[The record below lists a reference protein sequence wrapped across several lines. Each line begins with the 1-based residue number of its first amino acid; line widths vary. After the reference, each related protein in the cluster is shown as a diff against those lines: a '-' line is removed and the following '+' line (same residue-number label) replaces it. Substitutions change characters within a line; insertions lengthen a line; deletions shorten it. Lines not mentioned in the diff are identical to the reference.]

1 MKVLHVG
8 GFNPLNRF
16 KTLEDA
22 LKKAKHDDQIILH
35 KHVNESV
42 IINKSIILDGNG
54 YSLKID
60 SDTVGIKNSN
70 NNHLV
75 INNLTFIANTRANAI
90 INEGIL
96 ELTNVKM
103 KLNGPVRKFL
113 PLLYSDGSKLI
124 LNNCELLKVN
134 TTQNTTTKATN
145 CKFYNY
151 YGDNIHIEP
160 NDNSNEFSNL
170 YGRSKFINCTLSHMD
185 IDNSQIENC
194 KIGPYTHISNS
205 NLKNIKIYQKDE
217 ELNIKIKKETSYGL
231 LDNQSDEK
239 YCLYLTDDITLQ
251 HYNIEIQDQE
261 FIPIFGNHVN
271 LEINKTKTNT
281 EYENELYNSTLK
293 VTDTNDTNYWHL
305 SKSKLSA
312 VRSKINSNIK
322 EETGLDKLNKLIGL
336 QSVKRKINE
345 IMNNIQV
352 QSQNKNDDFEFSYHM
367 IFSGEPGTGK
377 TTVAKYVTEA
387 LYEVGAIPENKF
399 TVATVD
405 SLVAGYVGQT
415 AQKTRE
421 VLEKAVG
428 GVLFIDEAYMLNVKQ
443 GQNTFNDE
451 AIGVLIEF
459 MENRRKDLIVIL
471 AGYKKEMTEFLA
483 SNTGLDSRIERV
495 EFEDYTP
502 QEMVQ
507 IFELMR
513 KSNNI
518 EYIDEDKI
526 KQNLEKYFTLVT
538 QLNLQIPDVN
548 GRITNGGNGRLV
560 RNIFQ
565 KIITERNSRIINENI
580 TDQRVT
586 MVDVLKGFE
595 NEIRKIQNRKI

>member
-16 KTLEDA
+16 KRLEDA

-185 IDNSQIENC
+185 IDNAQIENC

-217 ELNIKIKKETSYGL
+217 ELNVKIKKETSYGL

>member
-217 ELNIKIKKETSYGL
+217 ELNVKIKKETSYGL

-305 SKSKLSA
+305 SNSKLSA

-502 QEMVQ
+502 QEMVR

-565 KIITERNSRIINENI
+565 KIITERNSRLINENI
-580 TDQRVT
+580 NDQRVT

>member
-185 IDNSQIENC
+185 IDNAQIENC

-217 ELNIKIKKETSYGL
+217 ELNVKIKKETSYGL
-231 LDNQSDEK
+231 LDNQSDEQ

-305 SKSKLSA
+305 SNSKLSA

-399 TVATVD
+399 IVATVD

>member
-54 YSLKID
+54 YNLKID

-185 IDNSQIENC
+185 IDNAQIENC

-217 ELNIKIKKETSYGL
+217 ELNVKIKKETSYGL

-251 HYNIEIQDQE
+251 HYTIEIQDQE

-293 VTDTNDTNYWHL
+293 ATDTNDTNYWHL

-580 TDQRVT
+580 NDQRVT

>member
-134 TTQNTTTKATN
+134 TTQNTATKATN

-185 IDNSQIENC
+185 IDNAQIENC

-205 NLKNIKIYQKDE
+205 NLKNIKICQKDE
-217 ELNIKIKKETSYGL
+217 ELNIKLKKESSYGL

>member
-75 INNLTFIANTRANAI
+75 INNLNFVANTRANAI

-185 IDNSQIENC
+185 IDNAQIENC

-217 ELNIKIKKETSYGL
+217 ELNVKIKKETSYGL

-293 VTDTNDTNYWHL
+293 ATDTNDTNYWRL

>member
-185 IDNSQIENC
+185 IDNAQIENC

-217 ELNIKIKKETSYGL
+217 ELNVKIKKETSYGL

-293 VTDTNDTNYWHL
+293 ATDTNDTNYWHL

-580 TDQRVT
+580 NDQRVT

>member
-185 IDNSQIENC
+185 IDNAQIENC

-217 ELNIKIKKETSYGL
+217 ELNVKIKKETSYGL

-251 HYNIEIQDQE
+251 HYNIEIQNQE

-293 VTDTNDTNYWHL
+293 ATDTNDTNYWHL

-421 VLEKAVG
+421 VLEKALG

-483 SNTGLDSRIERV
+483 SNTGLDSRIERI

>member
-185 IDNSQIENC
+185 IDNAQIENC

-217 ELNIKIKKETSYGL
+217 ELNVKIKKETSYGL

-271 LEINKTKTNT
+271 LKINKTKTNT

-293 VTDTNDTNYWHL
+293 ATDTNDTNYWHL

-421 VLEKAVG
+421 VLEKALG

-502 QEMVQ
+502 QKMVQ

>member
-35 KHVNESV
+35 KHLNESV

-151 YGDNIHIEP
+151 YGDNIHIDP

-185 IDNSQIENC
+185 IDNAQIENC

-217 ELNIKIKKETSYGL
+217 ELNVKIKKESSYGL

-251 HYNIEIQDQE
+251 HYNIEIQNQE

-293 VTDTNDTNYWHL
+293 ATDTNDTNYWHL

-518 EYIDEDKI
+518 EYIDENKI

>member
-22 LKKAKHDDQIILH
+22 LNKAKHDDQIILH
-35 KHVNESV
+35 KHINESV

-60 SDTVGIKNSN
+60 SDTVGIKNAN

-75 INNLTFIANTRANAI
+75 INNMTFIANTRSNAI

-134 TTQNTTTKATN
+134 ATQNTTIKATN
-145 CKFYNY
+145 CTFYNY

-170 YGRSKFINCTLSHMD
+170 YGHSKFVNCTLSHVD
-185 IDNSQIENC
+185 IDNAQIENC

-205 NLKNIKIYQKDE
+205 HLKNIKIYQKDE
-217 ELNIKIKKETSYGL
+217 ELNVKLKKESNYGL
-231 LDNQSDEK
+231 LDKQSDEK
-239 YCLYLTDDITLQ
+239 YCLFLTDDITLQ
-251 HYNIEIQDQE
+251 NYSINIQDDE

-271 LEINKTKTNT
+271 LEINRTKTTTN
-281 EYENELYNSTLK
+281 YENELHNSTLK
-293 VTDTNDTNYWHL
+293 VTDTIDKNYWNL
-305 SKSKLSA
+305 NKTKLSS

-322 EETGLDKLNKLIGL
+322 EESGLDKLNKLIGL
-336 QSVKRKINE
+336 QSVKTKINE

-352 QSQNKNDDFEFSYHM
+352 QSQNNNDDFEFSYHM

-518 EYIDEDKI
+518 EYIDEEKI
-526 KQNLEKYFTLVT
+526 KQNLEKYFTIVT
-538 QLNLQIPDVN
+538 QLNLQTPDVN

-565 KIITERNSRIINENI
+565 KIITERNSRIIHENI

>member
-113 PLLYSDGSKLI
+113 PLLYSDDSKLI

-151 YGDNIHIEP
+151 YGDNVHIEP

-185 IDNSQIENC
+185 IDNAQIENC

-217 ELNIKIKKETSYGL
+217 ELNVKIKKESSYGL

>member
-16 KTLEDA
+16 KTLEEA

-35 KHVNESV
+35 KNINESV

-124 LNNCELLKVN
+124 LNNCELLKIN

-170 YGRSKFINCTLSHMD
+170 YGRSKFTNCTLTHMD
-185 IDNSQIENC
+185 IDNAQIENC

-217 ELNIKIKKETSYGL
+217 ELNIKIKKESSYGL
-231 LDNQSDEK
+231 LDKQSDEK
-239 YCLYLTDDITLQ
+239 YCLYLTKDVTIQ
-251 HYNIEIQDQE
+251 HYNIEIQDHD

-281 EYENELYNSTLK
+281 DYENELYNSTLK

-305 SKSKLSA
+305 SKSKLSS

>member
-217 ELNIKIKKETSYGL
+217 ELNVKIKKETSYGL

-305 SKSKLSA
+305 SNSKLSA

-565 KIITERNSRIINENI
+565 KIITERNSRLINENI
-580 TDQRVT
+580 NDQRVT

>member
-35 KHVNESV
+35 KHLNESV

-185 IDNSQIENC
+185 IDNAQIENC

-217 ELNIKIKKETSYGL
+217 ELNVKIKKETSYGL

>member
-16 KTLEDA
+16 KRLEDA

-185 IDNSQIENC
+185 IDNAQIENC

-217 ELNIKIKKETSYGL
+217 ELNVKIKKETSYGL

-312 VRSKINSNIK
+312 VRSKTNSNIK

>member
-35 KHVNESV
+35 KHLNESV

-185 IDNSQIENC
+185 IDNAQIENC

-217 ELNIKIKKETSYGL
+217 ELNVKIKKETSYGL

-421 VLEKAVG
+421 VLEKALG

-586 MVDVLKGFE
+586 MIDVLKGFE

>member
-1 MKVLHVG
+1 MKILHVG

-54 YSLKID
+54 YNLKID

-170 YGRSKFINCTLSHMD
+170 YGRNKFINCTLSHMD
-185 IDNSQIENC
+185 IDNAQIENC

-217 ELNIKIKKETSYGL
+217 ELNVKIKKESSYGL

-293 VTDTNDTNYWHL
+293 ATDTNDTNYWHL

-421 VLEKAVG
+421 VLEKALG

-459 MENRRKDLIVIL
+459 MENRRKDLILIL

>member
-124 LNNCELLKVN
+124 LNNCELLKIN

-185 IDNSQIENC
+185 IDNAQIENC

-217 ELNIKIKKETSYGL
+217 ELNVKLKKESSYGL

-293 VTDTNDTNYWHL
+293 ATDTNDTNYWHL

-580 TDQRVT
+580 NDQRVT

>member
-217 ELNIKIKKETSYGL
+217 ELNIKIKKESSYGL
-231 LDNQSDEK
+231 LDKQSDEK
-239 YCLYLTDDITLQ
+239 YCLYLTEDVTIQ

-261 FIPIFGNHVN
+261 FIPIFGNNVN

-293 VTDTNDTNYWHL
+293 ATDTNDTNYWHL

-518 EYIDEDKI
+518 EYIDKDKI

>member
-185 IDNSQIENC
+185 IDNAQIENC

-217 ELNIKIKKETSYGL
+217 ELNVKIKKETSYGL

-293 VTDTNDTNYWHL
+293 ATDTNDTNYWHL

-421 VLEKAVG
+421 VLEKALG

>member
-16 KTLEDA
+16 KTLKDA

-134 TTQNTTTKATN
+134 TTQNTTTKAKN

-185 IDNSQIENC
+185 IDNAQIENC

-217 ELNIKIKKETSYGL
+217 ELNIKLKKESSYGL

-251 HYNIEIQDQE
+251 HYNIEIQDHE

-293 VTDTNDTNYWHL
+293 ATDTNDTNYWHL

-421 VLEKAVG
+421 VLEKALG

>member
-16 KTLEDA
+16 KTLEEA

-134 TTQNTTTKATN
+134 TTQNTTTKAST

-185 IDNSQIENC
+185 IDNAQIENC

-217 ELNIKIKKETSYGL
+217 ELNVKIKKETSYGL

-251 HYNIEIQDQE
+251 HYNIEIQNQE

-421 VLEKAVG
+421 VLEKALG

>member
-185 IDNSQIENC
+185 IDNAQIENC

-217 ELNIKIKKETSYGL
+217 ELNVKIKKETSYGL

-336 QSVKRKINE
+336 RSVKRKINE

-421 VLEKAVG
+421 VLEKALG

>member
-35 KHVNESV
+35 KHLNESV

-151 YGDNIHIEP
+151 YGDNIHIDP

-185 IDNSQIENC
+185 IDNAQIENC

-217 ELNIKIKKETSYGL
+217 ELNVKIKKETSYGL

-293 VTDTNDTNYWHL
+293 ATDTNDTNYWHL

-518 EYIDEDKI
+518 EYIDENKI

>member
-22 LKKAKHDDQIILH
+22 LKKAKHDDQIVLH

-54 YSLKID
+54 YSLKIN

-75 INNLTFIANTRANAI
+75 INNLNFIANTRANAI

-185 IDNSQIENC
+185 IDNAQIENC

-217 ELNIKIKKETSYGL
+217 ELNVKIKKESSYGL

-251 HYNIEIQDQE
+251 HYNIEIKDQE

-293 VTDTNDTNYWHL
+293 ATDTNDKNYWHL

-421 VLEKAVG
+421 VLEKALG

-518 EYIDEDKI
+518 EYIDENKI

>member
-35 KHVNESV
+35 KHLNESV

-185 IDNSQIENC
+185 IDNAQIENC

-217 ELNIKIKKETSYGL
+217 ELNVKIKKETSYGL

-293 VTDTNDTNYWHL
+293 ATDTNDTNYWRL

>member
-185 IDNSQIENC
+185 IDNAQIENC

-217 ELNIKIKKETSYGL
+217 ELNIKLKKESSYGL

-293 VTDTNDTNYWHL
+293 ATDTNDTNYWHL

-421 VLEKAVG
+421 VLEKALG

-518 EYIDEDKI
+518 EYIDENKI

>member
-54 YSLKID
+54 YTLKID

-185 IDNSQIENC
+185 IDNAQIENC

-217 ELNIKIKKETSYGL
+217 ELNVKIKKETSYGL

-305 SKSKLSA
+305 SNSKLSA

-421 VLEKAVG
+421 VLEKALG

>member
-8 GFNPLNRF
+8 GFNPFNRF
-16 KTLEDA
+16 KTLEEA

-60 SDTVGIKNSN
+60 SETVGIKNNN

-103 KLNGPVRKFL
+103 KLNGPIRKFL

-185 IDNSQIENC
+185 IDNAQIENC

-205 NLKNIKIYQKDE
+205 NLKNIKIYQKDK
-217 ELNIKIKKETSYGL
+217 ELNIKLKKESSYGL

-293 VTDTNDTNYWHL
+293 ATDTNDTNYWHL

-421 VLEKAVG
+421 VLENALG

-518 EYIDEDKI
+518 EYIDENKI

>member
-1 MKVLHVG
+1 MKILHVG

-35 KHVNESV
+35 KHLNESV

-185 IDNSQIENC
+185 IDNAQIENC

-217 ELNIKIKKETSYGL
+217 ELNVKIKKETSYGL

-293 VTDTNDTNYWHL
+293 ATDTNDTNYWRL

-322 EETGLDKLNKLIGL
+322 EEAGLDTLNKLIGL

>member
-185 IDNSQIENC
+185 IDNAQIENC

-217 ELNIKIKKETSYGL
+217 ELNVKIKKESSYGL

-293 VTDTNDTNYWHL
+293 ATDTNDTNYWHL

-387 LYEVGAIPENKF
+387 LYEVGSIPENKF

-421 VLEKAVG
+421 VLEKALG

-518 EYIDEDKI
+518 EYIDENKI

>member
-75 INNLTFIANTRANAI
+75 INNLNFVANTRANAI

-185 IDNSQIENC
+185 IDNAQIENC

-217 ELNIKIKKETSYGL
+217 ELNVKIKKETSYGL

-305 SKSKLSA
+305 SNSKLSA

-518 EYIDEDKI
+518 EYVDEDKI

-586 MVDVLKGFE
+586 MIDVLKGFE

>member
-185 IDNSQIENC
+185 IDNAQIENC

-217 ELNIKIKKETSYGL
+217 ELNVKIKKETSYGL

-580 TDQRVT
+580 NDQRVT

>member
-185 IDNSQIENC
+185 IDNAQIENC

-217 ELNIKIKKETSYGL
+217 ELNVKIKKETSYGL

-421 VLEKAVG
+421 VLEKALG

-580 TDQRVT
+580 NDQRVT

>member
-1 MKVLHVG
+1 MKVLHIG

-16 KTLEDA
+16 KTLEEA

-134 TTQNTTTKATN
+134 TTQNTTTKATH

-185 IDNSQIENC
+185 IDNAQIENC

-217 ELNIKIKKETSYGL
+217 ELNVKIKKEISYGL

-421 VLEKAVG
+421 VLEKALG

>member
-151 YGDNIHIEP
+151 YGDNIHIDP

-185 IDNSQIENC
+185 IDNAQIENC

-217 ELNIKIKKETSYGL
+217 ELNVKIKKESSYGL

-293 VTDTNDTNYWHL
+293 ATDTNDTNYWHL

-428 GVLFIDEAYMLNVKQ
+428 GVLFIDEAYMLNIKQ

-518 EYIDEDKI
+518 EYIDENKI

>member
-185 IDNSQIENC
+185 IDNAQIENC

-217 ELNIKIKKETSYGL
+217 ELNVKLKKESSYGL

-293 VTDTNDTNYWHL
+293 ATDTNDTNYWHL